1 MTLQESIKENFPQE
15 RWIESDNTTRHL
27 TVLHKRL
34 NNAMSRIDYINNSK
48 WHYYRKLLNVYD
60 FTSRT
65 IATNRAFYKLWELL
79 KTFQDFNVSSIKKS
93 CHLAEAPGSF
103 VEVIDKLNPS
113 IKKIAISK
121 PPLLYSEVLKN
132 STKTPTFSCN
142 IVKKVHNCKFEYLD
156 LLNTV
161 FLKQFIQSH
170 KQEYDFITADGGID
184 DNGKYCDKEKMHYKL
199 IFSEIT
205 SILFLMK
212 KNGNCILKIF
222 DCYTDTTIHLIYFL
236 VKHFK
241 YFDIIKPKT
250 SRPTNSEK
258 YLICLDFKGTEYK
271 LDNCLDL
278 LDSIDVT
285 KDNYILSQ
293 IIPLDF
299 KTFLLEKI
307 SFYVTAQINSI
318 NDTVDYIESN
328 TKISKKILYN
338 KKDKVYKE
346 WKIDYGLI

>member
-1 MTLQESIKENFPQE
+1 MTPNDDVNLPSE
-15 RWIESDNTTRHL
+15 RWIETNNTTL
-27 TVLHKRL
+27 YLNELHRKL
-34 NNAMSRIDYINNSK
+34 NNAMSRIDNINNSK
-48 WHYYRKLLNVYD
+48 WHYYRKLLNIYD
-60 FTSRT
+60 FTSRK

-79 KTFQDFNVSSIKKS
+79 ITIPDFHVSCIKNS

-103 VEVIDKLNPS
+103 VEVIDKLNPNAN
-113 IKKIAISK
+113 KIAVSK
-121 PPLLYSEVLKN
+121 PPLLYSEVLKD
-132 STKTPTFSCN
+132 STTTPLFAYN
-142 IVKKVHNCKFEYLD
+142 ITKKVHNCKFEYLD
-156 LLNTV
+156 LLNNES
-161 FLKQFIQSH
+161 LRQFIECH
-170 KQEYDFITADGGID
+170 RQEYDFITADGGID

-241 YFDIIKPKT
+241 HFDIIKPKT

-258 YLICLDFKGTEYK
+258 YIVCLDFKGTDYK

-278 LDSIDVT
+278 LDNIDST

-293 IIPLDF
+293 NIPVDF
-299 KTFLLEKI
+299 KKFLLERI
-307 SFYVTAQINSI
+307 SLYVVNQINSI
-318 NDTVDYIESN
+318 NDTVDYIECN
-328 TKISKKILYN
+328 TKISKSILYG

-346 WKIDYGLI
+346 WKIDYGLN